1 MESQKCWFYRIGTA
15 VLWKVEPS
23 ECSLL
28 LAGPRDVL
36 LLNMTIFTTDEI
48 FGGDPE
54 IYFACTDN
62 DTRVYL
68 PDVVEKNQLYTFNG
82 HESFQPLTT
91 LPTDQC
97 KRCGIYNDK
106 WIHDNTF
113 AEWEL
118 CPLEFAANG
127 IYEKY
132 VHKKFD
138 AIFYCQE
145 CSGLLPP
152 PESPPQMVVLAPT
165 AVPSALGAAP
175 TTGKLLHHA
184 FETWGFRQ
192 KEVCPGRV
200 AAGFILAH
208 VILVA

>member
-1 MESQKCWFYRIGTA
+1 MENLKML
-15 VLWKVEPS
+15 VLKNWNRNPWKVEPS
-23 ECSLL
+23 GCSLL

-127 IYEKY
+127 TYEKY

-145 CSGLLPP
+145 CSGLLPM

-165 AVPSALGAAP
+165 AVPS
-175 TTGKLLHHA
+175 TTGKLLHQA
-184 FETWGFRQ
+184 FELGGVHQ
-192 KEVCPGRV
+192 KEVCPSRR
-200 AAGFILAH
+200 
-208 VILVA
+208 